1 MDSST
6 QNYTRGSFLC
16 KRYIRSYDQQ
26 RAKYLTPSKIYGDN
40 GKKTKNKE
48 RKKQQLKLSQKMK
61 NYNKVN
67 LLKTNS
73 LCLDNLSCPVRILH
87 CLQEIQM
94 HNISHPGQRLK
105 VADIFSATALRQDL
119 KCRVLSKGG
128 GTIVST
134 YFQVLSRACNH
145 DAVHL
150 GFLKAAYTSMLNSP
164 NCVAGGCLLGYVL
177 CCNCS
182 SECQCFLRFFFFLF
196 AVILCSLSVLIYCVF
211 FFLHKNL
218 LIV

>member
-1 MDSST
+1 
-6 QNYTRGSFLC
+6 
-16 KRYIRSYDQQ
+16 
-26 RAKYLTPSKIYGDN
+26 
-40 GKKTKNKE
+40 
-48 RKKQQLKLSQKMK
+48 MK
-61 NYNKVN
+61 NYNRQSL

-73 LCLDNLSCPVRILH
+73 LCLDNLSCLVWILH

-94 HNISHPGQRLK
+94 HNISYPGQRLK
-105 VADIFSATALRQDL
+105 V
-119 KCRVLSKGG
+119 CRHILCHRLETRLEVQSLVYWRWHNIVKQLGLLEPWFVITH
-128 GTIVST
+128 TILST

-182 SECQCFLRFFFFLF
+182 SECLFFLRFFFFLF

-211 FFLHKNL
+211 FFA
-218 LIV
+218 